1 MAVEDKS
8 GDAPETPKPEESK
21 SVQELVDERVAET
34 QPEGEPTGD
43 SQDVAE
49 TDDDSAA
56 GDAKPEGGD
65 SDGDP
70 PDSGGEPEPRQVP
83 VSVLQKERQKRRDA
97 QAAAKANEDRIA
109 ALEAQMK
116 QSQTQQP
123 KLERPHPDQFH
134 TDVDYQ
140 RALEEYENKRIEA
153 VADEKV
159 NQRLQA
165 QRQEQEKAELIRR
178 QEKIKD
184 KFANSIAKAEME
196 DETFEAKREYV
207 DGLADDFAREGKYG
221 FSRAIIESEHAVKVI
236 AYLADNPDKAEGIAT
251 LSDTEQIKAIGAIED
266 KIKGPPP
273 KPKNKTEAPK
283 PVDPVGGSAK
293 TGKGLQWK
301 AGMSKSEKAE
311 FEKQM
316 KEQGLTLKD
325 VLPT

>member
-8 GDAPETPKPEESK
+8 GDVPETPKPEESK

-34 QPEGEPTGD
+34 QPEETPVETPEATEETPEETPTEE
-43 SQDVAE
+43 STEEVPKEA
-49 TDDDSAA
+49 
-56 GDAKPEGGD
+56 PE
-65 SDGDP
+65 
-70 PDSGGEPEPRQVP
+70 EPRQVP

-134 TDVDYQ
+134 IDVDYQ

-165 QRQEQEKAELIRR
+165 QRQEQEKADFIRK

-221 FSRAIIESEHAVKVI
+221 FSRAILESEHAVKVI

-251 LSDTEQIKAIGAIED
+251 LSDTDQIKAIGAIED

-283 PVDPVGGSAK
+283 PVEPVGGSAK

-325 VLPT
+325 VLPA